1 MNLPKSYHVNIIG
14 DFGVGKTSIINSFK
28 KLGFQDKNTTS
39 TIGINNFLIPI
50 KFENKEIILNVYDT
64 SGQEKYQSLT
74 LNSIRNC
81 EGLILV
87 YDRSDYKTFENIC
100 KVWIKS
106 INEVIDLI
114 LTPCILVEN
123 KCDLVLD
130 SEIKEEKINE
140 IIKQYSLKFIRT
152 SVIDNKN
159 IKEIFYNLAEMIIN
173 KKNQILIF
181 DEKNNIDEVIY
192 MGFVLVKE
200 KLKDKKKKKHKKC
213 Q

>member
-1 MNLPKSYHVNIIG
+1 M
-14 DFGVGKTSIINSFK
+14 
-28 KLGFQDKNTTS
+28 
-39 TIGINNFLIPI
+39 
-50 KFENKEIILNVYDT
+50 
-64 SGQEKYQSLT
+64 
-74 LNSIRNC
+74 
-81 EGLILV
+81 
-87 YDRSDYKTFENIC
+87 
-100 KVWIKS
+100 
-106 INEVIDLI
+106 I

-200 KLKDKKKKKHKKC
+200 KLKDKKKKKRKKC
-213 Q
+213 

>member
-14 DFGVGKTSIINSFK
+14 DFGVGKTSIINTFK

-173 KKNQILIF
+173 KKYQIFTF
-181 DEKNNIDEVIY
+181 DEKNNIDEVIF
-192 MGFVLVKE
+192 MGFVLDKE
-200 KLKDKKKKKHKKC
+200 KLKVEKIKRHKKC
-213 Q
+213 

>member
-14 DFGVGKTSIINSFK
+14 DFAVGKTSIINSYK
-28 KLGFQDKNTTS
+28 KLKFQETTIP
-39 TIGINNFLIPI
+39 TIGIENFLIHVNI
-50 KFENKEIILNVYDT
+50 DNKEIILNVYDT

-200 KLKDKKKKKHKKC
+200 KLKDKKKKKRKKC
-213 Q
+213 